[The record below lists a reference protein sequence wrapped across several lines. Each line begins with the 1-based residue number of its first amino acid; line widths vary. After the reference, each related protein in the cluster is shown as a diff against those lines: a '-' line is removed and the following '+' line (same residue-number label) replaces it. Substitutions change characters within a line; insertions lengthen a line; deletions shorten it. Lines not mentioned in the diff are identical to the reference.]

1 MSVDKSIILS
11 KVARTTTVLF
21 YRADKTRRV
30 SRVKIDPSVPGMG
43 ADVPR
48 FCGFL
53 YIFLSFPFILPHFE
67 YLFSRFLRYYNNNI
81 NNNSE
86 AWVARSSATRRGE
99 EKWVVGPLDPFQLS
113 L

>member
-1 MSVDKSIILS
+1 M
-11 KVARTTTVLF
+11 F

-48 FCGFL
+48 FSRFL
-53 YIFLSFPFILPHFE
+53 LYLSFPFMLPHFE
-67 YLFSRFLRYYNNNI
+67 YLFSHFLRYYNNNI

-86 AWVARSSATRRGE
+86 AWVARSSATRDFLARRGE
-99 EKWVVGPLDPFQLS
+99 EKWVVGPLDPLQLS